1 MFCLTHYCEIF
12 YLLDKIFFEEAG
24 SSNVHIPL
32 FSVCAMF
39 CFTSIAFVK
48 TVSAINVRES
58 RDGALK
64 NVHYYKYD
72 YYAIMPDF
80 RSYILIN
87 IFIFT
92 ACINSVILG

>member
-58 RDGALK
+58 RDGALEMFI
-64 NVHYYKYD
+64 
-72 YYAIMPDF
+72 IM
-80 RSYILIN
+80 IMV
-87 IFIFT
+87 T
-92 ACINSVILG
+92 MQ